1 MLKHMV
7 GFSVFLQTGL
17 SLPHHRTPSITVIII
32 IIMSLTPV
40 SSSNK
45 DIGGVPS
52 MQSSYLQKR
61 SEMGY
66 AWKRGVS
73 IVSA

>member
-1 MLKHMV
+1 MNKNNNN
-7 GFSVFLQTGL
+7 
-17 SLPHHRTPSITVIII
+17 
-32 IIMSLTPV
+32 MSLTPV

-52 MQSSYLQKR
+52 MQSELFAEK
-61 SEMGY
+61 SEMGH